1 MRCMILWVCGL
12 LGTYGN
18 WSPTPQ
24 STLEQKIPNLAEL
37 TGFGVSWRVLANFLL
52 WLMPRSKTPSK
63 QKLQFQNPLDLA
75 GVLLVKGGSRTG
87 TPEEGRVNKP

>member
-1 MRCMILWVCGL
+1 MGFHGVLLRIFFYGL
-12 LGTYGN
+12 CLD
-18 WSPTPQ
+18 Q
-24 STLEQKIPNLAEL
+24 
-37 TGFGVSWRVLANFLL
+37 
-52 WLMPRSKTPSK
+52 KTPSK